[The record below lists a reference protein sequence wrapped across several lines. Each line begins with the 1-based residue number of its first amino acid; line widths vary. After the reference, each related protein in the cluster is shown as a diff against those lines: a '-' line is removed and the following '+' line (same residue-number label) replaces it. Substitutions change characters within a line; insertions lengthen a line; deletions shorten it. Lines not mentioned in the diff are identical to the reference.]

1 MIAGYISANRIDLAR
16 VNKTARKVKLEKE
29 VRLVTKDYTTLD
41 SALSQYFKQ
50 NKIDE
55 PKAICLGVAG
65 PVIGDSVRP
74 TNLDWR
80 VSASELK
87 KSFSFERVQLVN
99 DVVATAHGIVHLDE
113 DKFIEMNRG
122 TAVPERNIGLI
133 APGSGLGQS
142 IIYVNGDSNK
152 PYASEGGHAY
162 FGPGTQLESELWEY
176 IYADQGYVE
185 AEDIISWVGF
195 ERIYNFLTETQGYA
209 RAAWFENAE
218 YKASSIIEKALAG
231 EDVTSTQTL
240 DLFIDCLASESAN
253 LALTGMTLGGMYVG
267 GQIAPRIITAL
278 EKGRFMERFIKK
290 GKMET
295 LLSNIPVRL
304 VIEDRAALIGA
315 AAIARDF

>member
-16 VNKTARKVKLEKE
+16 VNKTSKSITLEKE
-29 VRLVTKDYTTLD
+29 VRLVTRDYSTLE

-50 NKIDE
+50 NKIDDAS
-55 PKAICLGVAG
+55 AICLGVAG

-80 VSASELK
+80 VSASALK
-87 KSFSFERVQLVN
+87 DTFKLERVVLVN

-122 TAVPERNIGLI
+122 TAVPDRNIGMI

-142 IIYVNGDSNK
+142 IIYVNGGGSK

-162 FGPGTQLESELWEY
+162 FGPGNQLELELWEY
-176 IYADQGYVE
+176 VYADQGYVE

-195 ERIYNFLTETQGYA
+195 ERIYNFLTETQGHQ
-209 RAAWFENAE
+209 RADWFDAAE
-218 YKASSIIEKALAG
+218 YKASTIIEKALAG
-231 EDVTSTQTL
+231 EDATSIRTL
-240 DLFIDCLASESAN
+240 DIFIDCLACQSAD

-290 GKMET
+290 GKMEK

-315 AAIARDF
+315 AAIVRDL